1 MLGKVRASGNVIV
14 GVFPSYR
21 WRADQKVRFCVWLG
35 RKRATRVKPV
45 TQDIRFVG
53 PLFGA
58 TFAHAGTA
66 RPPGGEEAYVVGAF
80 ATVPHRAV
88 REVTSP
94 DTSPFCNEPPLTLDA
109 NTRSPSGMF
118 WTGGP

>member
-1 MLGKVRASGNVIV
+1 MLGKVRPSGNVIV
-14 GVFPSYR
+14 GVFPDYR
-21 WRADQKVRFCVWLG
+21 WRADQVVRFCVWLG

-45 TQDIRFVG
+45 KQDIRSVG

-66 RPPGGEEAYVVGAF
+66 TPLGGVEAWVVGAL

-88 REVTSP
+88 FP
-94 DTSPFCNEPPLTLDA
+94 
-109 NTRSPSGMF
+109 
-118 WTGGP
+118 